1 MGHLSG
7 RMIASAGNQEVA
19 IAIAIILLSQSL
31 TNVFINIT
39 SIISNTMK
47 MPMLKVSML
56 NINQRILSLASGK
69 LDEGVKS

>member
-1 MGHLSG
+1 M
-7 RMIASAGNQEVA
+7 
-19 IAIAIILLSQSL
+19 